1 MALLD
6 AVELGTA
13 LSMNSHRATRQ
24 QILDSIDSAI
34 SRYED
39 EMFERMDKE
48 IHIVR
53 RSRAAIFGENPGA
66 IAEVMKSALKQP

>member
-13 LSMNSHRATRQ
+13 LSTSSRGATRQ
-24 QILDSIDSAI
+24 HFLDSIDSAI
-34 SRYED
+34 SRYEE
-39 EMFERMDKE
+39 EMLERMDKE

-53 RSRAAIFGENPGA
+53 RSRAAIFGENPSG
-66 IAEVMKSALKQP
+66 IAEVMRPAAQQL

>member
-13 LSMNSHRATRQ
+13 LSTSSHGTTRQ

-34 SRYED
+34 SRYEE
-39 EMFERMDKE
+39 EMFKRMDKE

-53 RSRAAIFGENPGA
+53 RSRAAIFGENPSA
-66 IAEVMKSALKQP
+66 IAEVMRPAAQEL

>member
-13 LSMNSHRATRQ
+13 LSTNSHGATRQ
-24 QILDSIDSAI
+24 QFLDSIDSAI
-34 SRYED
+34 SRYEE

-53 RSRAAIFGENPGA
+53 RSRAAIFGENPSA
-66 IAEVMKSALKQP
+66 IAELMQPAAQQL